1 MLISGT
7 TGGII
12 AMENKQLLPGIVL
25 SKMKATEP
33 PTNMAVV
40 SRTFN
45 TWSISAM
52 PEKDKERQTAASASN
67 QDDGASTF

>member
-7 TGGII
+7 TGQK
-12 AMENKQLLPGIVL
+12 EQVLPGIVL

-40 SRTFN
+40 RRTFN
-45 TWSISAM
+45 TWSISAI
-52 PEKDKERQTAASASN
+52 PEKILRDKQRLLASN
-67 QDDGASTF
+67 QVHEASTFKRL